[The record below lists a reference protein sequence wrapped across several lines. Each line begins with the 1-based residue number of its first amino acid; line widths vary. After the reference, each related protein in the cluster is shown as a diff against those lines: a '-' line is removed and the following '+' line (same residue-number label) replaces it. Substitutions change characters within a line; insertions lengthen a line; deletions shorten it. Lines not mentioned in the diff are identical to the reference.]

1 MKDQLGLYAETLGA
15 YMEGKLPKGEMS
27 LMDKVVKEDCQIG
40 SILNEVRSTKVNWN
54 DDIRSDYP
62 EFDKQFSLPPIPET
76 TTDKKPSIGIAGLA
90 PNE

>member
-27 LMDKVVKEDCQIG
+27 LMDKVVQEDSQIS

-62 EFDKQFSLPPIPET
+62 EFDKRFSLPTIPET
-76 TTDKKPSIGIAGLA
+76 TIDRESRIGLAGLA
-90 PNE
+90 PHE

>member
-27 LMDKVVKEDCQIG
+27 LMDKVVKEDCQIS

-62 EFDKQFSLPPIPET
+62 EFDKRFSLPTIPET
-76 TTDKKPSIGIAGLA
+76 TIDRASRIGLAGLA
-90 PNE
+90 PHE

>member
-40 SILNEVRSTKVNWN
+40 SILLEGCKCR
-54 DDIRSDYP
+54 
-62 EFDKQFSLPPIPET
+62 
-76 TTDKKPSIGIAGLA
+76 
-90 PNE
+90 

>member
-62 EFDKQFSLPPIPET
+62 EFDKRFFLPPIPET
-76 TTDKKPSIGIAGLA
+76 ATDKKPSIGIAGLA